1 MTGEGTKYL
10 KALLGSLFRLP
21 VTRLIYFKKAETLLH
36 RTGLSYIMT
45 KNIKIKIRS

>member
-10 KALLGSLFRLP
+10 RAFLGRLFRLP
-21 VTRLIYFKKAETLLH
+21 VTHLIYFKKVETLHH

-45 KNIKIKIRS
+45 KNIKIEIRT